1 MSIFLDVSTVFSIWQ
16 WSRLNNVDFGK
27 WIIAIIFSSKI
38 FFQEMTVICVIKYIT
53 TNQSFAIVMADALGS
68 KAVCKDKSIWEG
80 PDIEEV
86 TVNSI
91 RDSEGFS
98 RGYY

>member
-1 MSIFLDVSTVFSIWQ
+1 
-16 WSRLNNVDFGK
+16 
-27 WIIAIIFSSKI
+27 
-38 FFQEMTVICVIKYIT
+38 
-53 TNQSFAIVMADALGS
+53 MADALGS